1 MRPGP
6 RIRSAKRGVTLLPR
20 VLASAVL
27 LAAPVALIT
36 LVVGGPGATPAGASV
51 PRVVHHDDGGGGSG
65 QGGGPILECSY
76 HDTKTGKYNTV
87 WGYTNT
93 TGQSYQVPVGTYNQF
108 NNPGANAGQPT
119 TFLNGIHHNV
129 FIVTHT
135 GSSSWTLGF
144 VTVTAPGTACAT
156 NPVPFLPS
164 GVPAWLTIG
173 GLMAVVVAGGL
184 VVQRRLDRA
193 TAR

>member
-6 RIRSAKRGVTLLPR
+6 RIRSAERGVTLLPR
-20 VLASAVL
+20 VLASALL
-27 LAAPVALIT
+27 LAAPVALIA
-36 LVVGGPGATPAGASV
+36 LVVGGPDATPAGASV
-51 PRVVHHDDGGGGSG
+51 PRAVHHNEGGSG

-76 HDTKTGKYNTV
+76 KDTKTGKYNSV

-93 TGQSYQVPVGTYNQF
+93 TGQTYQVPVGNQF

-119 TFLNGIHHNV
+119 TFLNGTHHNV

-173 GLMAVVVAGGL
+173 GLMAVVLAGGL
-184 VVQRRLDRA
+184 VVPRRLDRA